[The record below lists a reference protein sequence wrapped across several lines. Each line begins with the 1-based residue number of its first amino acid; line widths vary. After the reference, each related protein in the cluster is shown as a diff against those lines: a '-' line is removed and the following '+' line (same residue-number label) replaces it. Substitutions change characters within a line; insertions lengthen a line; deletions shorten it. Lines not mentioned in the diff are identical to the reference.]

1 MGVPRGQVPPREWHL
16 NPFPPADDAR
26 PGSSAGPTGKDKDKA
41 LPSFWIP
48 SLTPEAKATKLEKPV
63 SIPAPCAHLGPEGQN
78 PPGVP
83 SCLGTPPPFFPTPG
97 PSPAC

>member
-1 MGVPRGQVPPREWHL
+1 MPPWLRP
-16 NPFPPADDAR
+16 NPSPPADDAR

-63 SIPAPCAHLGPEGQN
+63 SPLLQQAPVCARFVREGQGPEGSLPSLTGTPILP
-78 PPGVP
+78 PPG
-83 SCLGTPPPFFPTPG
+83 SR
-97 PSPAC
+97 PAC